1 MALSRV
7 PERNTQ
13 IVFTVERS
21 HDVAQDNSMLD
32 GTIASVDNAV
42 RSLGLEDDMREVL
55 IEPWREIQVG
65 LPIMMDDGEVRVFKG
80 YRSQH
85 NASRGPYKG
94 GIRYHPNADLS
105 HVRAL
110 GMLMTWKTALADVP
124 FGGAKGGV
132 AVDPRGL
139 STQELNRLTR
149 RYTLSMHHVLGV
161 NRDIPA
167 PDLGTSAQT
176 MAWIMDAYG
185 SIHGHTPGIVTGKPI
200 ELGGSLGRAEAPGR
214 GAAVVGCRAIVD
226 SGSTPE
232 QSTVAIQG
240 YGAVGSSAARTMFED
255 GAKVIA
261 VSDVDGAIINSTG
274 LDIDELDQIIAEG
287 GCVSDF
293 ADADQL
299 NNDELLE
306 LECDVLIPAAIEDV
320 ITTQNASKVRAGIIV
335 EGANRPITSTADQ
348 ILVDENKKIIPDIL
362 ANAGGVIASYFEWA
376 QNIQVFKWELERV
389 NRELD
394 KLINQAYDIA
404 REHAERSGSTM
415 REAAFDVAVSRVA
428 ETIKIRGYVG

>member
-1 MALSRV
+1 M
-7 PERNTQ
+7 
-13 IVFTVERS
+13 
-21 HDVAQDNSMLD
+21 AQDNSMLD
-32 GTIASVDNAV
+32 GTIASVDASI
-42 RSLGLEDDMREVL
+42 RSLNLEDDMRAVL
-55 IEPWREIQVG
+55 VEPWREIQVA
-65 LPIMMDDGEVRVFKG
+65 LPVLMDDGNVRVFRG

-85 NASRGPYKG
+85 NAARGPYTG
-94 GIRYHPNADLS
+94 GIRYHPNADLN

-132 AVDPRGL
+132 SVDPREL
-139 STQELNRLTR
+139 STHELNRLTR
-149 RYTLSMHHVLGV
+149 RYTMSMHHVLGV

-214 GAAVVGCRAIVD
+214 GAAIVGTRAIVD
-226 SGSTPE
+226 NGSTPE
-232 QSTVAIQG
+232 QSTVVVQG
-240 YGAVGSSAARTMFED
+240 YGAVGSSAAKTISED

-261 VSDVDGAIINSTG
+261 VSDVDGAIINSRG
-274 LDIDELDQIIAEG
+274 LDIDALDRIVIEG
-287 GCVSDF
+287 GVVSDF

-306 LECDVLIPAAIEDV
+306 LKCDVLIPAAIEDV
-320 ITTQNASKVRAGIIV
+320 ITTQNASKVQADIIV
-335 EGANRPITSTADQ
+335 EGANRPVTSGADE
-348 ILVDENKKIIPDIL
+348 ILVDSNKQVVPDIL

-376 QNIQVFKWELERV
+376 QNIQVFNWELERV

-394 KLINQAYDIA
+394 QLINRAYDVTRA
-404 REHAERSGSTM
+404 RAEQTGSTM

-428 ETIKIRGYVG
+428 ETIKIRSYVG

>member
-1 MALSRV
+1 M
-7 PERNTQ
+7 
-13 IVFTVERS
+13 
-21 HDVAQDNSMLD
+21 AQDNSMLD
-32 GTIASVDNAV
+32 GTIASVDASI
-42 RSLGLEDDMREVL
+42 RSLNLEDDMRAVL
-55 IEPWREIQVG
+55 IEPWREIQVA
-65 LPIMMDDGEVRVFKG
+65 LPVLMDDGNVRVFRG

-85 NASRGPYKG
+85 NAARGPYKG
-94 GIRYHPNADLS
+94 GIRYHPNADLN

-132 AVDPRGL
+132 SVDPREL
-139 STQELNRLTR
+139 STHELNRLTR
-149 RYTLSMHHVLGV
+149 RYTMSMHHVLGV

-214 GAAVVGCRAIVD
+214 GAAIVGTRAIVD
-226 SGSTPE
+226 NGSTPD
-232 QSTVAIQG
+232 QSTVVVQG
-240 YGAVGSSAARTMFED
+240 YGAVGSSAAKTISED

-261 VSDVDGAIINSTG
+261 VSDVDGAIINSRG
-274 LDIDELDQIIAEG
+274 LDIDALDRIVIEG
-287 GCVSDF
+287 GVVSDF

-306 LECDVLIPAAIEDV
+306 LKCDVLIPAAIEDV
-320 ITTQNASKVRAGIIV
+320 ITTQNASKVQADIIV
-335 EGANRPITSTADQ
+335 EGANRPVTSGADE
-348 ILVDENKKIIPDIL
+348 ILVDSNKQVVPDIL

-376 QNIQVFKWELERV
+376 QNIQVFNWELERV

-394 KLINQAYDIA
+394 QLINRAYDVTRA
-404 REHAERSGSTM
+404 RAEQTGSTM

-428 ETIKIRGYVG
+428 ETIKIRSYVG

>member
-1 MALSRV
+1 M
-7 PERNTQ
+7 
-13 IVFTVERS
+13 
-21 HDVAQDNSMLD
+21 AQDNSMLD
-32 GTIASVDNAV
+32 GTIASVDASI
-42 RSLGLEDDMREVL
+42 RSLNLEDDMRAVL
-55 IEPWREIQVG
+55 IEPWREIQVA
-65 LPIMMDDGEVRVFKG
+65 LPVLMDDGNVRVFRG

-85 NASRGPYKG
+85 NAARGPYKG
-94 GIRYHPNADLS
+94 GIRYHPNADLN

-132 AVDPRGL
+132 SVDPREL
-139 STQELNRLTR
+139 STHELNRLTR
-149 RYTLSMHHVLGV
+149 RYTMSMHHVLGV

-214 GAAVVGCRAIVD
+214 GAAIVGIRAIVD
-226 SGSTPE
+226 NGSTPE
-232 QSTVAIQG
+232 QSTVVVQG
-240 YGAVGSSAARTMFED
+240 YGAVGSSAAKTISED

-261 VSDVDGAIINSTG
+261 VSDVDGAIINSRG
-274 LDIDELDQIIAEG
+274 LDIDALDRIVIEG
-287 GCVSDF
+287 GVVSDF

-306 LECDVLIPAAIEDV
+306 LKCDVLIPAAIEDV
-320 ITTQNASKVRAGIIV
+320 ITTQNASKVQADIIV
-335 EGANRPITSTADQ
+335 EGANRPVTSGADE
-348 ILVDENKKIIPDIL
+348 ILVDSNKQVVPDIL

-376 QNIQVFKWELERV
+376 QNIQVFNWELERV

-394 KLINQAYDIA
+394 QLINRAYDVTRA
-404 REHAERSGSTM
+404 RAEQTGSTM

-428 ETIKIRGYVG
+428 ETIKIRSYVG

>member
-1 MALSRV
+1 M
-7 PERNTQ
+7 
-13 IVFTVERS
+13 
-21 HDVAQDNSMLD
+21 AQDNSMLD
-32 GTIASVDNAV
+32 GTIASVDASI
-42 RSLGLEDDMREVL
+42 RSLNLEDDMRAVL
-55 IEPWREIQVG
+55 IEPWREIQVA
-65 LPIMMDDGEVRVFKG
+65 LPVLMDDGNVRVFRG

-85 NASRGPYKG
+85 NAARGPYKG
-94 GIRYHPNADLS
+94 GIRYHPNADLN

-132 AVDPRGL
+132 SVDPREL
-139 STQELNRLTR
+139 STHELNRLTR
-149 RYTLSMHHVLGV
+149 RYTMSMHHVLGV

-214 GAAVVGCRAIVD
+214 GAAIVGTRAIVD
-226 SGSTPE
+226 NGSTPE
-232 QSTVAIQG
+232 QSTVVVQG
-240 YGAVGSSAARTMFED
+240 YGAVGSSAAKTISED

-261 VSDVDGAIINSTG
+261 VSDVDGAIINSRG
-274 LDIDELDQIIAEG
+274 LDIDALDRIVIEG
-287 GCVSDF
+287 GVVSDF
-293 ADADQL
+293 DDADQL

-306 LECDVLIPAAIEDV
+306 LKCDVLIPAAIEDV
-320 ITTQNASKVRAGIIV
+320 ITTQNASKVQADIIV
-335 EGANRPITSTADQ
+335 EGANRPVTSGADE
-348 ILVDENKKIIPDIL
+348 ILVDSNKQVVPDIL

-376 QNIQVFKWELERV
+376 QNIQVFNWELERV

-394 KLINQAYDIA
+394 QLINRAYDVTRA
-404 REHAERSGSTM
+404 RAEQTGSTM

-428 ETIKIRGYVG
+428 ETIKIRSYVG

>member
-1 MALSRV
+1 M
-7 PERNTQ
+7 
-13 IVFTVERS
+13 
-21 HDVAQDNSMLD
+21 AQDNSMLD
-32 GTIASVDNAV
+32 GTIASVDASI
-42 RSLGLEDDMREVL
+42 RSLNLEDDMRAVL
-55 IEPWREIQVG
+55 IEPWREIQVA
-65 LPIMMDDGEVRVFKG
+65 LPVLMDDGNVRVFRG

-85 NASRGPYKG
+85 NAARGPYKG
-94 GIRYHPNADLS
+94 GIRYHPNADLN

-132 AVDPRGL
+132 SVDPREL
-139 STQELNRLTR
+139 STHELNRLTR
-149 RYTLSMHHVLGV
+149 RYTMSMHHVLGV

-214 GAAVVGCRAIVD
+214 GAAIVGTRAIVD
-226 SGSTPE
+226 NGSTPE
-232 QSTVAIQG
+232 QSTVVVQG
-240 YGAVGSSAARTMFED
+240 YGAVGSSAAKTISED

-261 VSDVDGAIINSTG
+261 VSDVDGAIINSRG
-274 LDIDELDQIIAEG
+274 LDIDALDRIVIEG
-287 GCVSDF
+287 GVVSDF

-306 LECDVLIPAAIEDV
+306 LKCDVLIPAAIEDV
-320 ITTQNASKVRAGIIV
+320 ITTQNASKVQADIIV
-335 EGANRPITSTADQ
+335 EGANRPVTSGADE
-348 ILVDENKKIIPDIL
+348 ILVDSNKQVVPDIL

-376 QNIQVFKWELERV
+376 QNIQVFNWELERV

-394 KLINQAYDIA
+394 QLINRAYDVTQA
-404 REHAERSGSTM
+404 RAEQTGSTM

-428 ETIKIRGYVG
+428 ETIKIRSYVG

>member
-1 MALSRV
+1 M
-7 PERNTQ
+7 
-13 IVFTVERS
+13 
-21 HDVAQDNSMLD
+21 AQDKSMLD
-32 GTIASVDNAV
+32 GTIASVDASI
-42 RSLGLEDDMREVL
+42 RSLNLEDDMRAVL
-55 IEPWREIQVG
+55 VEPWREIQVA
-65 LPIMMDDGEVRVFKG
+65 LPVLMDDGNVRVFRG

-85 NASRGPYKG
+85 NAARGPYKG
-94 GIRYHPNADLS
+94 GIRYHPNADLN

-132 AVDPRGL
+132 SVDPREL
-139 STQELNRLTR
+139 STHELNRLTR
-149 RYTLSMHHVLGV
+149 RYTMSMHHVLGV

-214 GAAVVGCRAIVD
+214 GAAIVGTRAIVD
-226 SGSTPE
+226 NGSTPE
-232 QSTVAIQG
+232 QSTVVVHG
-240 YGAVGSSAARTMFED
+240 YGAVGSSAAKTISED

-261 VSDVDGAIINSTG
+261 VSDVDGAIINSRG
-274 LDIDELDQIIAEG
+274 LDIDALDRIVIEG
-287 GCVSDF
+287 GVVSDF

-306 LECDVLIPAAIEDV
+306 LKCDVLIPAAIEDV
-320 ITTQNASKVRAGIIV
+320 ITTQNASKVQADIIV
-335 EGANRPITSTADQ
+335 EGANRPVTSGADE
-348 ILVDENKKIIPDIL
+348 ILVDSNKQVVPDIL

-376 QNIQVFKWELERV
+376 QNIQVFNWELERV

-394 KLINQAYDIA
+394 QLINRAYDVTRA
-404 REHAERSGSTM
+404 RAEQTGSTM

-428 ETIKIRGYVG
+428 ETIKIRSYVG

>member
-1 MALSRV
+1 M
-7 PERNTQ
+7 
-13 IVFTVERS
+13 
-21 HDVAQDNSMLD
+21 AQDNSMLD
-32 GTIASVDNAV
+32 GTIASVDASI
-42 RSLGLEDDMREVL
+42 RSLNLEDDMRAVL
-55 IEPWREIQVG
+55 VEPWREIQVA
-65 LPIMMDDGEVRVFKG
+65 LPVLLDDGNVRVFRG

-85 NASRGPYKG
+85 NAARGPYKG
-94 GIRYHPNADLS
+94 GIRYHPNADLN

-132 AVDPRGL
+132 SVDPREL
-139 STQELNRLTR
+139 STHELNRLTR
-149 RYTLSMHHVLGV
+149 RYTMSMHHVLGV

-214 GAAVVGCRAIVD
+214 GAAIVGTRAIVD
-226 SGSTPE
+226 NGSTPE
-232 QSTVAIQG
+232 QSTVVVQG
-240 YGAVGSSAARTMFED
+240 YGAVGSSAAKTISED

-261 VSDVDGAIINSTG
+261 VSDVDGAIINSRG
-274 LDIDELDQIIAEG
+274 LDIDALDRIVIEG
-287 GCVSDF
+287 GVVSDF
-293 ADADQL
+293 DDADQL

-306 LECDVLIPAAIEDV
+306 LKCDVLIPAAIEDV
-320 ITTQNASKVRAGIIV
+320 ITTQNASKVQAGIIV
-335 EGANRPITSTADQ
+335 EGANRPVTSGADE
-348 ILVDENKKIIPDIL
+348 ILVDSNKQVVPDIL

-376 QNIQVFKWELERV
+376 QNIQVFNWELERV
-389 NRELD
+389 NRELGQ
-394 KLINQAYDIA
+394 LINRAYDVTRA
-404 REHAERSGSTM
+404 RAEQTGSTM

-428 ETIKIRGYVG
+428 ETIKIRSYVG

>member
-1 MALSRV
+1 M
-7 PERNTQ
+7 
-13 IVFTVERS
+13 
-21 HDVAQDNSMLD
+21 AQDKSMLD
-32 GTIASVDNAV
+32 GTIASVDASI
-42 RSLGLEDDMREVL
+42 RSLNLEDDMRAVL
-55 IEPWREIQVG
+55 IEPWREIQVA
-65 LPIMMDDGEVRVFKG
+65 LPVLMDDGNVRVFRG

-85 NASRGPYKG
+85 NAARGPYKG
-94 GIRYHPNADLS
+94 GIRYHPNADLN

-132 AVDPRGL
+132 SVDPREL
-139 STQELNRLTR
+139 STHELNRLTR
-149 RYTLSMHHVLGV
+149 RYTMSMHHVLGV

-214 GAAVVGCRAIVD
+214 GAAIVGTRAIVD
-226 SGSTPE
+226 NGSTPE
-232 QSTVAIQG
+232 QSTVVVQG
-240 YGAVGSSAARTMFED
+240 YGAVGSSAAKTISED

-261 VSDVDGAIINSTG
+261 VSDVDGAIINSRG
-274 LDIDELDQIIAEG
+274 LDIDALDRIVIEG
-287 GCVSDF
+287 GVISDF

-306 LECDVLIPAAIEDV
+306 LKCDVLIPAAIEDV
-320 ITTQNASKVRAGIIV
+320 ITTQNASKVQADIIV
-335 EGANRPITSTADQ
+335 EGANRPVTSGADE
-348 ILVDENKKIIPDIL
+348 ILVDSNKQVVPDIL

-376 QNIQVFKWELERV
+376 QNIQVFNWELERV

-394 KLINQAYDIA
+394 QLINRAYDVTRA
-404 REHAERSGSTM
+404 RAEQTGSTM

-428 ETIKIRGYVG
+428 ETIKIRSYVG

>member
-1 MALSRV
+1 M
-7 PERNTQ
+7 
-13 IVFTVERS
+13 
-21 HDVAQDNSMLD
+21 QDNSMLD
-32 GTIASVDNAV
+32 GTIACVDAAI
-42 RSLGLEDDMREVL
+42 RSLNLEDDMRAVL
-55 IEPWREIQVG
+55 IEPWREIQVA
-65 LPIMMDDGEVRVFKG
+65 LPVRMDDGNVRVFRG

-85 NASRGPYKG
+85 NAARGPYKG
-94 GIRYHPNADLS
+94 GLRYHPNVGLD
-105 HVRAL
+105 HIRAL

-132 AVDPRGL
+132 AVDIKEL
-139 STQELNRLTR
+139 STHELNRLTR
-149 RYTLSMHHVLGV
+149 RYTMSMHHVLGV

-214 GAAVVGCRAIVD
+214 GAAIVACRAIVD

-232 QSTVAIQG
+232 QSTVAVQG
-240 YGAVGSSAARTMFED
+240 YGAVGSAAARTMSD
-255 GAKVIA
+255 NGARVIA
-261 VSDVDGAIINSTG
+261 VSNVDGAVINTSG
-274 LDIDELDQIIAEG
+274 LDLDELDRVVAEG
-287 GCVSDF
+287 GSISDI

-299 NNDELLE
+299 ENHELLE

-320 ITTQNASKVRAGIIV
+320 ITTRNAPNVRAGIIV
-335 EGANRPITSTADQ
+335 EGANRPITSGADQ
-348 ILVDENKKIIPDIL
+348 ILVDAKKTVIPDIL

-394 KLINQAYDIA
+394 RLINRAYDIT
-404 REHAERSGSTM
+404 REQAGRTGSTM
-415 REAAFDVAVSRVA
+415 REAAFDVAVGRVA

>member
-1 MALSRV
+1 MVRDS
-7 PERNTQ
+7 
-13 IVFTVERS
+13 
-21 HDVAQDNSMLD
+21 SMLD
-32 GTIASVDNAV
+32 GTIASLDTAV
-42 RSLGLEDDMREVL
+42 RSLGLEDDMRETLVT
-55 IEPWREIQVG
+55 PWREIQVG
-65 LPIMMDDGEVRVFKG
+65 MPVQMDDGKVRVFHG

-94 GIRYHPNADLS
+94 GIRYHPNADLA
-105 HVRAL
+105 HTRAL

-132 AVDPRGL
+132 SVDPREL
-139 STQELNRLTR
+139 SNGELNRLTR
-149 RYTLSMHHVLGV
+149 RYTMSIHHVIGV

-226 SGSTPE
+226 SGSTPD
-232 QSTVAIQG
+232 QCTVAVQG
-240 YGAVGSSAARTMFED
+240 FGAVGAAAAQTMFD
-255 GAKVIA
+255 NGAKVIA
-261 VSDVDGAIINSTG
+261 VSDVDGAIINTSG
-274 LDIDELDQIIAEG
+274 LDIPALLRIVLDG
-287 GCVSDF
+287 GSVSDF
-293 ADADQL
+293 VDADPL
-299 NNDELLE
+299 DNADLLT
-306 LECDVLIPAAIEDV
+306 LDCDVLIPAAIEDV
-320 ITTQNASKVRAGIIV
+320 ITPMNAPDVRAGIII
-335 EGANRPITSTADQ
+335 EGANRPVTSVADE
-348 ILVDENKKIIPDIL
+348 ILADAGKTVIPDIL

-376 QNIQVFKWELERV
+376 QNIQVFNWELERV

-394 KLINQAYDIA
+394 KKMNKAYDVTKA
-404 REHAERSGSTM
+404 QADRNGGSM
-415 REAAFDVAVSRVA
+415 RKAAFDVAVNRVA

>member
-1 MALSRV
+1 M
-7 PERNTQ
+7 
-13 IVFTVERS
+13 
-21 HDVAQDNSMLD
+21 AQDNSMLD
-32 GTIASVDNAV
+32 GTIASVDASI
-42 RSLGLEDDMREVL
+42 RSLNLEDDMRAVL
-55 IEPWREIQVG
+55 IEPWREIQVA
-65 LPIMMDDGEVRVFKG
+65 LPVLMDDGNVRVFRG

-85 NASRGPYKG
+85 NAARGPYKG
-94 GIRYHPNADLS
+94 GIRYHPNADLN

-132 AVDPRGL
+132 SVDPREL
-139 STQELNRLTR
+139 STHELNRLTR
-149 RYTLSMHHVLGV
+149 RYTMSMHHVLGV

-214 GAAVVGCRAIVD
+214 GAAIVGTRAIVD
-226 SGSTPE
+226 NGSTPE
-232 QSTVAIQG
+232 QSTVVVQG
-240 YGAVGSSAARTMFED
+240 YGAVGSSAAKTISED

-261 VSDVDGAIINSTG
+261 VSDVDGAIINSRG
-274 LDIDELDQIIAEG
+274 LDIDALDRIVIEG
-287 GCVSDF
+287 GVVSDF

-306 LECDVLIPAAIEDV
+306 LKCDVLIPAAIEDV
-320 ITTQNASKVRAGIIV
+320 ITTQNASKVQADIIV
-335 EGANRPITSTADQ
+335 EGANRPVTSGADE
-348 ILVDENKKIIPDIL
+348 ILVDSNKQVVPDIL

-376 QNIQVFKWELERV
+376 QNIQVFNWELERV

-394 KLINQAYDIA
+394 QLINRAYDVTRA
-404 REHAERSGSTM
+404 RAEQTGSTM

-428 ETIKIRGYVG
+428 ETIKIRSYIG

>member
-1 MALSRV
+1 
-7 PERNTQ
+7 
-13 IVFTVERS
+13 
-21 HDVAQDNSMLD
+21 MLD
-32 GTIASVDNAV
+32 GTIASVDAAI
-42 RSLGLEDDMREVL
+42 RSLNLEDDMRAVL
-55 IEPWREIQVG
+55 VEPWREIQVA
-65 LPIMMDDGEVRVFKG
+65 LPVRMDDGNVRVFRG

-85 NASRGPYKG
+85 NAARGPYKG
-94 GIRYHPNADLS
+94 GIRYHPNVGLD

-124 FGGAKGGV
+124 FGGAKGGIS
-132 AVDPRGL
+132 VDPKEL
-139 STQELNRLTR
+139 STHELNRLTR

-214 GAAVVGCRAIVD
+214 GAAIVACRAIVD

-232 QSTVAIQG
+232 QSTVAVQG
-240 YGAVGSSAARTMFED
+240 YGAVGSAAARTMSD
-255 GAKVIA
+255 NGARVIA
-261 VSDVDGAIINSTG
+261 VSNVDGAVINTSG
-274 LDIDELDQIIAEG
+274 LDLDELDRVIGEG
-287 GCVSDF
+287 GSISDIT
-293 ADADQL
+293 DADQL
-299 NNDELLE
+299 ENHELLE

-320 ITTQNASKVRAGIIV
+320 ITTRNAPNVRAGIIV
-335 EGANRPITSTADQ
+335 EGANRPITSGADQ
-348 ILVDENKKIIPDIL
+348 ILVDAKKTVIPDIL

-394 KLINQAYDIA
+394 QLINRAYDIT
-404 REHAERSGSTM
+404 REQAGRTGSTM
-415 REAAFDVAVSRVA
+415 REAAFHVAVGRVA

>member
-1 MALSRV
+1 MVRDS
-7 PERNTQ
+7 
-13 IVFTVERS
+13 
-21 HDVAQDNSMLD
+21 SMLD
-32 GTIASVDNAV
+32 GTIASLDTAV
-42 RSLGLEDDMREVL
+42 RSLGLEDDMRETLVT
-55 IEPWREIQVG
+55 PWREIQVG
-65 LPIMMDDGEVRVFKG
+65 MPVQMDDGKVRVFHG

-94 GIRYHPNADLS
+94 GIRYHPNADLA
-105 HVRAL
+105 HTRAL

-132 AVDPRGL
+132 SVDPREL
-139 STQELNRLTR
+139 SNGELNRLTR
-149 RYTLSMHHVLGV
+149 RYTMSIHHVIGV

-226 SGSTPE
+226 SGSTPD
-232 QSTVAIQG
+232 QCTVAVQG
-240 YGAVGSSAARTMFED
+240 FGAVGAAAAQTMFD
-255 GAKVIA
+255 NGAKVIA
-261 VSDVDGAIINSTG
+261 VSDVDGAIINTSG
-274 LDIDELDQIIAEG
+274 LDIPALLRIVLDG
-287 GCVSDF
+287 GSVSDF
-293 ADADQL
+293 VDADPL
-299 NNDELLE
+299 DNADLLT
-306 LECDVLIPAAIEDV
+306 LDCDVLIPAAIEDV
-320 ITTQNASKVRAGIIV
+320 ITPMNAPDVRAGIII
-335 EGANRPITSTADQ
+335 EGANRPVTSVADE
-348 ILVDENKKIIPDIL
+348 ILADAGKNVIPDIL

-376 QNIQVFKWELERV
+376 QNIQVFNWELERV

-394 KLINQAYDIA
+394 KKMNKAYDVTKA
-404 REHAERSGSTM
+404 QADRNGGSM
-415 REAAFDVAVSRVA
+415 RKAAFDVAVNRVA

>member
-1 MALSRV
+1 MV
-7 PERNTQ
+7 
-13 IVFTVERS
+13 
-21 HDVAQDNSMLD
+21 QDSSMLD
-32 GTIASVDNAV
+32 GTIASLDTAV
-42 RSLGLEDDMREVL
+42 RSLGLEDDMRETLVT
-55 IEPWREIQVG
+55 PWREIQVG
-65 LPIMMDDGEVRVFKG
+65 LPVQMDDGKVRVFHG

-94 GIRYHPNADLS
+94 GIRYHPNADLA
-105 HVRAL
+105 HTRAL

-132 AVDPRGL
+132 SVDPREL
-139 STQELNRLTR
+139 STGELNRLTR
-149 RYTLSMHHVLGV
+149 RYTMSIHHVIGV

-226 SGSTPE
+226 SGSTPD
-232 QSTVAIQG
+232 QCTVAVQG
-240 YGAVGSSAARTMFED
+240 FGAVGTAAAQTMFD
-255 GAKVIA
+255 NGAKVIA
-261 VSDVDGAIINSTG
+261 VSDADGAIINTSG
-274 LDIDELDQIIAEG
+274 LDIPALLRIVLNG
-287 GCVSDF
+287 GSVSDY
-293 ADADQL
+293 ADADPL
-299 NNDELLE
+299 DNADLLT
-306 LECDVLIPAAIEDV
+306 LDCDVLIPAAIEDV
-320 ITTQNASKVRAGIIV
+320 ITPVNAPDVRAGIIV
-335 EGANRPITSTADQ
+335 EGANRPVTSVADE
-348 ILVDENKKIIPDIL
+348 ILADAGKNVIPDIL

-376 QNIQVFKWELERV
+376 QNIQVFNWELERV

-394 KLINQAYDIA
+394 KKMNKAYDVTKA
-404 REHAERSGSTM
+404 QADRNGGSM
-415 REAAFDVAVSRVA
+415 RKAAFDVAVNRVA

>member
-1 MALSRV
+1 MV
-7 PERNTQ
+7 
-13 IVFTVERS
+13 
-21 HDVAQDNSMLD
+21 QDNSMLD
-32 GTIASVDNAV
+32 GTIASVDASI
-42 RSLGLEDDMREVL
+42 RSLNLEDDMRAVL
-55 IEPWREIQVG
+55 IEPWREIQVA
-65 LPIMMDDGEVRVFKG
+65 LPVLMDDGNVRVFRG

-85 NASRGPYKG
+85 NAARGPYKG
-94 GIRYHPNADLS
+94 GIRYHPNADLN

-132 AVDPRGL
+132 SVDPREL
-139 STQELNRLTR
+139 STHELNRLTR
-149 RYTLSMHHVLGV
+149 RYTMSMHHVLGV

-185 SIHGHTPGIVTGKPI
+185 SIHGHTPGIVPGKPI

-214 GAAVVGCRAIVD
+214 GAAIVGTRAIVD
-226 SGSTPE
+226 NGSTPE
-232 QSTVAIQG
+232 QSTVVVQG
-240 YGAVGSSAARTMFED
+240 YGAVGSSAAKTISED

-261 VSDVDGAIINSTG
+261 VSDVDGAIINSRG
-274 LDIDELDQIIAEG
+274 LDIDALDRIVIEG
-287 GCVSDF
+287 GVVSDF

-306 LECDVLIPAAIEDV
+306 LKCDVLIPAAIEDV
-320 ITTQNASKVRAGIIV
+320 ITTQNASKVQADIIV
-335 EGANRPITSTADQ
+335 EGANRPVTSGADE
-348 ILVDENKKIIPDIL
+348 ILVDSNKQVVPDIL

-376 QNIQVFKWELERV
+376 QNIQVFNWELERV

-394 KLINQAYDIA
+394 QLINRAYDVTRA
-404 REHAERSGSTM
+404 RAEQTGSTM

-428 ETIKIRGYVG
+428 ETIKIRSYVG

>member
-1 MALSRV
+1 
-7 PERNTQ
+7 
-13 IVFTVERS
+13 
-21 HDVAQDNSMLD
+21 MLD
-32 GTIASVDNAV
+32 GTIACVDAAI
-42 RSLGLEDDMREVL
+42 RSLNLEDDMRAVL
-55 IEPWREIQVG
+55 VEPWREIQVA
-65 LPIMMDDGEVRVFKG
+65 LPVRMDDGNVRVFRG

-85 NASRGPYKG
+85 NAARGPYKG
-94 GIRYHPNADLS
+94 GIRYHPNADLD

-124 FGGAKGGV
+124 FGGAKGGIS
-132 AVDPRGL
+132 VDPRQL
-139 STQELNRLTR
+139 SVHELNRLTR
-149 RYTLSMHHVLGV
+149 RYTMSMHHILGV

-167 PDLGTSAQT
+167 PDLGTTAQT

-200 ELGGSLGRAEAPGR
+200 ELGGSLGRMEAPGR
-214 GAAVVGCRAIVD
+214 GAAVVGSRAIVD

-232 QSTVAIQG
+232 KSTVVVQG
-240 YGAVGSSAARTMFED
+240 YGAVGASAARTIADD

-261 VSDVDGAIINSTG
+261 VSDVDGAVINTTG
-274 LDIDELDQIIAEG
+274 LDIDELDRIVIDG
-287 GCVSDF
+287 GGVSDL

-320 ITTQNASKVRAGIIV
+320 ITMQNAPKVRAGIIV
-335 EGANRPITSTADQ
+335 EGANRPITTAADE
-348 ILVDENKKIIPDIL
+348 ILADENKKVIPDIL

-376 QNIQVFKWELERV
+376 QNIQVFNWELERV

-394 KLINQAYDIA
+394 QLINRAYDVT
-404 REHAERSGSTM
+404 RERAERTGSTM

-428 ETIKIRGYVG
+428 ETIKIRSYVG

>member
-1 MALSRV
+1 M
-7 PERNTQ
+7 
-13 IVFTVERS
+13 
-21 HDVAQDNSMLD
+21 AQDNSMLD
-32 GTIASVDNAV
+32 GTIASVDASI
-42 RSLGLEDDMREVL
+42 RSLNLEDDMRAVL
-55 IEPWREIQVG
+55 IEPWREIQVA
-65 LPIMMDDGEVRVFKG
+65 LPVLMDDGNVRVFRG

-85 NASRGPYKG
+85 TAARGPYKG
-94 GIRYHPNADLS
+94 GIRYHPNADLN

-132 AVDPRGL
+132 SVDPREL
-139 STQELNRLTR
+139 STHELNRLTR
-149 RYTLSMHHVLGV
+149 RYTMSMHHVLGV

-214 GAAVVGCRAIVD
+214 GAAIVGTRAIVD
-226 SGSTPE
+226 NGSTPE
-232 QSTVAIQG
+232 QSTVVVQG
-240 YGAVGSSAARTMFED
+240 YGAVGSSAAKTISED

-261 VSDVDGAIINSTG
+261 VSDVDGAIINSRG
-274 LDIDELDQIIAEG
+274 LDIDALDRIVIEG
-287 GCVSDF
+287 GVVSDF

-299 NNDELLE
+299 NNDELLG
-306 LECDVLIPAAIEDV
+306 LKCDVLIPAAIEDV
-320 ITTQNASKVRAGIIV
+320 ITTQNASKVQADIIV
-335 EGANRPITSTADQ
+335 EGANRPVTSGADE
-348 ILVDENKKIIPDIL
+348 ILVDSNKQVVPDIL

-376 QNIQVFKWELERV
+376 QNIQVFNWELERV

-394 KLINQAYDIA
+394 QLINRAYDVTRA
-404 REHAERSGSTM
+404 RAEQTGSTM

-428 ETIKIRGYVG
+428 ETIKIRSYVG

>member
-1 MALSRV
+1 M
-7 PERNTQ
+7 
-13 IVFTVERS
+13 
-21 HDVAQDNSMLD
+21 AQDKSMLD
-32 GTIASVDNAV
+32 GTIASVDV
-42 RSLGLEDDMREVL
+42 SIRSLNLEDDMRAVL
-55 IEPWREIQVG
+55 IEPWREIQVA
-65 LPIMMDDGEVRVFKG
+65 LPVLMDDGNLRVFRG

-85 NASRGPYKG
+85 NAARGPYKG
-94 GIRYHPNADLS
+94 GIRYHPNADLN

-132 AVDPRGL
+132 SVDPREL
-139 STQELNRLTR
+139 STHELNRLTR
-149 RYTLSMHHVLGV
+149 RYTMSMHHVLGV

-185 SIHGHTPGIVTGKPI
+185 SIHGHTPGIVPGKPI

-214 GAAVVGCRAIVD
+214 GAAIVGTRAIVD
-226 SGSTPE
+226 NGSTPE
-232 QSTVAIQG
+232 QSTVVVQG
-240 YGAVGSSAARTMFED
+240 YGAVGSSAAKTISED

-261 VSDVDGAIINSTG
+261 VSDVDGAIINSRG
-274 LDIDELDQIIAEG
+274 LDIDALDRIVIEG
-287 GCVSDF
+287 GVVSDF

-306 LECDVLIPAAIEDV
+306 LKCDVLIPAAIEDV
-320 ITTQNASKVRAGIIV
+320 ITTQNASKVQADIIV
-335 EGANRPITSTADQ
+335 EGANRPVTSGADE
-348 ILVDENKKIIPDIL
+348 ILVDSNKQVVPDIL

-376 QNIQVFKWELERV
+376 QNIQVFNWELERV

-394 KLINQAYDIA
+394 QLINRAYDVTRA
-404 REHAERSGSTM
+404 RAEQTGSTM

-428 ETIKIRGYVG
+428 ETIKIRSYVG